1 MDDDTNLSTV
11 QFSYSEFQKVWNRH
25 GEFSLRKR
33 KQGGLLLYL
42 INLLF
47 GRVKDIQKKT
57 SVPGRCSA
65 EVKHSLN
72 SLLLTKTWKIR
83 WEKIL

>member
-1 MDDDTNLSTV
+1 MRYYLHPSLALSFSMDDDTNLSTV

-47 GRVKDIQKKT
+47 GRVKDIKK
-57 SVPGRCSA
+57 
-65 EVKHSLN
+65 K
-72 SLLLTKTWKIR
+72 LLSQDDVLLK
-83 WEKIL
+83 

>member
-1 MDDDTNLSTV
+1 MRYYLHPSLALSFSMDDDTNLSTV

-47 GRVKDIQKKT
+47 GRVKDIQKK
-57 SVPGRCSA
+57 
-65 EVKHSLN
+65 
-72 SLLLTKTWKIR
+72 LLSQDDVLLK
-83 WEKIL
+83 